1 MWRNGGTSNLFLFL
15 LLLGVAT
22 LVASEPLFDPVVLW
36 YLFLLEVVF
45 NSGLAGRAGLEL
57 LLLTRD
63 LLVLAGEAVRGLVL
77 DCKLFKSFFLE
88 EDAGA
93 C

>member
-15 LLLGVAT
+15 LLLGVVT
-22 LVASEPLFDPVVLW
+22 LVASAPLFEVVLW

-77 DCKLFKSFFLE
+77 DCKLFKSFFFE

>member
-1 MWRNGGTSNLFLFL
+1 MF
-15 LLLGVAT
+15 
-22 LVASEPLFDPVVLW
+22 EVVLW

-77 DCKLFKSFFLE
+77 GKLCKSFFFE
-88 EDAGA
+88 EETGA

>member
-1 MWRNGGTSNLFLFL
+1 
-15 LLLGVAT
+15 
-22 LVASEPLFDPVVLW
+22 VASAPLFEVVLW

-63 LLVLAGEAVRGLVL
+63 LLVVLVVLAGEAVRGLVL
-77 DCKLFKSFFLE
+77 GKLCKSFFFE
-88 EDAGA
+88 EEAGA